1 MPLPRHRRTLLLRL
15 LPLLIAPALGG
26 APLAAQS
33 PLPGPPA
40 YEPMNPAVR
49 SRTGLYFQPWQPPAA
64 AGRRRTT
71 RLSVDYA
78 SSIEA
83 NAVAAVR
90 GPRALIDAELLR
102 LSAGVTQELGGGTFA
117 LADVS
122 LEGAYAGFLDGF
134 LDWYHGLLG
143 ITMPERDDRPSNA
156 FAYEVVTPD
165 GVRVARRPSALHLG
179 DVRLGLGKRHGSR
192 AQSVVSVTV
201 PTATDPGGYGRG
213 VATVNVLETLR
224 LPISRRLVLEA
235 AGGAGYSPRDGELS
249 EYQRSVMYSAAT
261 GFRWRPWGRQ
271 TVYATVFYGSPA
283 YEGTR
288 LPALDRRELSLD
300 FGWSLITR
308 DGREWRLGMTEDMEP
323 GGPGIDLVFRAGT
336 TF

>member
-1 MPLPRHRRTLLLRL
+1 MPPLRL
-15 LPLLIAPALGG
+15 LPLLTALGLG
-26 APLAAQS
+26 AVPLAAQAPAGAP

-49 SRTGLYFQPWQPPAA
+49 SRTGLYFQPWQPRPA
-64 AGRRRTT
+64 AGRRAT

-83 NAVAAVR
+83 NAVAAER

-102 LSAGVTQELGGGTFA
+102 LSAGVTHELGGDAFA

-122 LEGAYAGFLDGF
+122 LDGAYAGFLDGF

-165 GVRVARRPSALHLG
+165 GGRVARRPSALHLG

-201 PTATDPGGYGRG
+201 PTATGPGGYGRG
-213 VATVNVLETLR
+213 VLTVNVLETLR
-224 LPISRRLVLEA
+224 LPVAKTLVLEA
-235 AGGAGYSPRDGELS
+235 AAGAGYSPREGELAD
-249 EYQRSVMYSAAT
+249 YQRTVMYSAAT
-261 GFRWRPWGRQ
+261 GLRWRPWGRQ
-271 TVYATVFYGSPA
+271 TVFATLFYGSPA

-300 FGWSLITR
+300 FGWSLITK

-323 GGPGIDLVFRAGT
+323 SGPGIDLVFRMGT